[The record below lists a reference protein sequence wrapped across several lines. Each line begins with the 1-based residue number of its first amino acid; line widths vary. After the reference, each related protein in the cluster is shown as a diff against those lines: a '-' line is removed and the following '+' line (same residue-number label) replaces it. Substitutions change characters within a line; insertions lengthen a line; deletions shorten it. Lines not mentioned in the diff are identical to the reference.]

1 MITRGRIFDSVLLV
15 VCTHYGVTPE
25 QMTKQGRAG
34 YTVAWAKK
42 AICYFN
48 PIYIKVHYRYL
59 MGRLCYGEKT
69 QSRHT
74 RNRKEVLKRM
84 NNDPAYKQDIKKLS
98 KAIELCIAALLNE
111 YLNEIREILTSVDID
126 FAIVSK
132 DGNIKCSQINAI
144 GISNTF
150 TSIYMPIINTKYEGV

>member
-1 MITRGRIFDSVLLV
+1 MVNRGKIFDSVLLV
-15 VCTHYGVTPE
+15 VCEHYAVAPE
-25 QMTKQGRAG
+25 QLTRHGRPG
-34 YTVAWAKK
+34 YAVTWAKK

-84 NNDPAYKQDIKKLS
+84 NNDSDYKQDIKKLS
-98 KAIELCIAALLNE
+98 KAIELCIAAQLNE

-132 DGNIKCSQINAI
+132 DGNVKCSQINAI
-144 GISNTF
+144 SINNTF
-150 TSIYMPIINTKYEGV
+150 TSIYMPIINTKYERG